1 MAGSRRPRSSPGDVT
16 FAQLPSGA
24 YEGKEGRVNK
34 SELVAAVAA
43 HVGSD
48 QAQARRHV
56 DAVFE
61 TIMNSV
67 VDGERVVVT
76 GFGTFDRVAR
86 PARTVRNPRTGQ
98 PIQVPSSLAPRFS
111 VGRTFKE
118 HVSGAAPAAAEPPSA
133 AAAATATAKVSATA
147 PDAPA
152 PDGKKKKKRK
162 DLPAEGGGKKV
173 KGARPGGKPGKAAK
187 SAKAAKK
194 AGRKGK

>member
-1 MAGSRRPRSSPGDVT
+1 
-16 FAQLPSGA
+16 
-24 YEGKEGRVNK
+24 VNK

-76 GFGTFDRVAR
+76 GFGTFDRVTR

-118 HVSGAAPAAAEPPSA
+118 HVSGAEPASV
-133 AAAATATAKVSATA
+133 AAAATATAKVSATVPEA
-147 PDAPA
+147 TVPEAPA

-162 DLPAEGGGKKV
+162 NIAAAGGKKV
-173 KGARPGGKPGKAAK
+173 KPARPGAKPSKADK
-187 SAKAAKK
+187 SAKSAKK

>member
-1 MAGSRRPRSSPGDVT
+1 
-16 FAQLPSGA
+16 
-24 YEGKEGRVNK
+24 VNK
-34 SELVAAVAA
+34 TELVAAVAA

-76 GFGTFDRVAR
+76 GFGTFDRITR

-118 HVSGAAPAAAEPPSA
+118 HVSGAAPAAAAEPASV
-133 AAAATATAKVSATA
+133 AAAATAPAKVSATV
-147 PDAPA
+147 PEAPA

-162 DLPAEGGGKKV
+162 NIAAGGEGKKV
-173 KGARPGGKPGKAAK
+173 KATRPGAKPSKASK
-187 SAKAAKK
+187 SVKPVKPAKK